1 MYFKHLQHAI
11 RRLKARIFR
20 RGQAEQQQ
28 NAPQETAQLAE
39 AIVAFGE
46 MRQQH
51 HGSRQVLVG
60 VEEMAMRL
68 RESTRAIAGALELLK
83 HQGRAEET
91 SMRGRWR
98 LNLKAHREVGRN
110 DTIRAAAPTRT

>member
-1 MYFKHLQHAI
+1 MYFKQFQHAI
-11 RRLKARIFR
+11 RRVKARIFKLGR
-20 RGQAEQQQ
+20 AEQQQ
-28 NAPQETAQLAE
+28 NAPNELAQLAE
-39 AIVAFGE
+39 AIVAFGG

-51 HGSRQVLVG
+51 YGSRQVLVG

-68 RESTRAIAGALELLK
+68 RETTRAIAGALDLLK

-98 LNLKAHREVGRN
+98 LHLKVHRERGRD
-110 DTIRAAAPTRT
+110 DTIREAAPTRT